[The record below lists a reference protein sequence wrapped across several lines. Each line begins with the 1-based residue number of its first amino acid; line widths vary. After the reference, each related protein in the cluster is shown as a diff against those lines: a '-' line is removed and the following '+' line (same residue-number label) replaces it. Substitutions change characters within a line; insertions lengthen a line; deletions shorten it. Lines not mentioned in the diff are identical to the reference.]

1 MLAAAAVLLQATPF
15 ETVTLTV
22 GGLRT
27 SKGEG
32 EEEESLSLPLLSP
45 LSHPFSKTGQ
55 WCLQMRLYQCKK
67 TPIFS
72 SLKTKSNFHFLF
84 LLFLGCSDC
93 VECMACSDNVVR
105 AGLTPK
111 LKDVD
116 TLCEMLDYSCR
127 SKEENI
133 FPCHQD
139 SNDPYTTIYDPPV
152 PDFAVA
158 RIQASESSRG
168 HIMLFFQRT
177 GPCYCIQGFHNGG
190 PVRGEGLHMSLVWM
204 ISKPVSWR
212 IWEEVMSLSVFSL
225 ACLLLSLSLL
235 AV

>member
-1 MLAAAAVLLQATPF
+1 
-15 ETVTLTV
+15 
-22 GGLRT
+22 
-27 SKGEG
+27 
-32 EEEESLSLPLLSP
+32 
-45 LSHPFSKTGQ
+45 
-55 WCLQMRLYQCKK
+55 
-67 TPIFS
+67 
-72 SLKTKSNFHFLF
+72 
-84 LLFLGCSDC
+84 
-93 VECMACSDNVVR
+93 MACSDNVVR

-158 RIQASESSRG
+158 RIQASESSRA
-168 HIMLFFQRT
+168 HITLFLQKS
-177 GPCYCIQGFHNGG
+177 GPCYCIQGFTTEACQGRGDTHVSCLNDFKTCQFTYLGRSHV
-190 PVRGEGLHMSLVWM
+190 PVG
-204 ISKPVSWR
+204 I
-212 IWEEVMSLSVFSL
+212 FL
-225 ACLLLSLSLL
+225 ACLLLSLPLL

>member
-1 MLAAAAVLLQATPF
+1 M
-15 ETVTLTV
+15 VTLTV

-27 SKGEG
+27 SKEEE
-32 EEEESLSLPLLSP
+32 EEEESLSTSLPLLSP
-45 LSHPFSKTGQ
+45 VSHPFSKTGQ

-139 SNDPYTTIYDPPV
+139 PNDPYTTIYDPPV

-158 RIQASESSRG
+158 RIQASESSRA
-168 HIMLFFQRT
+168 HITLFFQRS
-177 GPCYCIQGFHNGG
+177 GPCITVIVSRAFTMEALS
-190 PVRGEGLHMSLVWM
+190 GEGGKYTCLLSEWFQN
-204 ISKPVSWR
+204 
-212 IWEEVMSLSVFSL
+212 LSVHVFGRKSSPCRYFL
-225 ACLLLSLSLL
+225 GLFAFVFV
-235 AV
+235 AVGCVVT

>member
-1 MLAAAAVLLQATPF
+1 
-15 ETVTLTV
+15 
-22 GGLRT
+22 
-27 SKGEG
+27 
-32 EEEESLSLPLLSP
+32 
-45 LSHPFSKTGQ
+45 
-55 WCLQMRLYQCKK
+55 MRLYQCKK

-72 SLKTKSNFHFLF
+72 SLKTKSNFQFLF
-84 LLFLGCSDC
+84 LLFLGCLDC

-139 SNDPYTTIYDPPV
+139 PNDPYTTIYDPPV

-158 RIQASESSRG
+158 RIQASESSRA
-168 HIMLFFQRT
+168 HITLFFQRS
-177 GPCYCIQGFHNGG
+177 GPCITVIVSRAFTMEALSGG
-190 PVRGEGLHMSLVWM
+190 GNTHASCLNDFKTCQFTYLGGSHLPVG
-204 ISKPVSWR
+204 I
-212 IWEEVMSLSVFSL
+212 FL
-225 ACLLLSLSLL
+225 ACLLLFLSLL

>member
-1 MLAAAAVLLQATPF
+1 
-15 ETVTLTV
+15 
-22 GGLRT
+22 
-27 SKGEG
+27 
-32 EEEESLSLPLLSP
+32 
-45 LSHPFSKTGQ
+45 
-55 WCLQMRLYQCKK
+55 MRLYQCKK

-72 SLKTKSNFHFLF
+72 SLKTKSNFQFLF
-84 LLFLGCSDC
+84 LLFLGCLDC

-139 SNDPYTTIYDPPV
+139 PNDPYRTIYDPPV

-158 RIQASESSRG
+158 RIQASESSRA
-168 HIMLFFQRT
+168 HITLFFQRS

-190 PVRGEGLHMSLVWM
+190 PVRRGENTHASCLNDFKTCQFTYLGGSHL
-204 ISKPVSWR
+204 PVG
-212 IWEEVMSLSVFSL
+212 IFL
-225 ACLLLSLSLL
+225 ACLLLFLSLL

>member
-1 MLAAAAVLLQATPF
+1 
-15 ETVTLTV
+15 
-22 GGLRT
+22 
-27 SKGEG
+27 
-32 EEEESLSLPLLSP
+32 
-45 LSHPFSKTGQ
+45 
-55 WCLQMRLYQCKK
+55 MRLYQCKK

-72 SLKTKSNFHFLF
+72 SLKTKSNFQFLF

-139 SNDPYTTIYDPPV
+139 PNDPYTTIYDPPV

-168 HIMLFFQRT
+168 HIMLFFQRS

-190 PVRGEGLHMSLVWM
+190 PVRGEGLHISLV
-204 ISKPVSWR
+204 
-212 IWEEVMSLSVFSL
+212 
-225 ACLLLSLSLL
+225 
-235 AV
+235 